1 LKKEAG
7 INKNNQFICF
17 LKQKK
22 LIEHEALYE
31 ERRGERREFPIISVS
46 SNPSAAQLFKY
57 TISRSFFLLYG
68 INRCILFSF
77 LYPHHRKLISS
88 FSYIFLL
95 KKKEKRKKKKETMSS
110 VL

>member
-31 ERRGERREFPIISVS
+31 ERRGEERGE
-46 SNPSAAQLFKY
+46 
-57 TISRSFFLLYG
+57 SFQ
-68 INRCILFSF
+68 
-77 LYPHHRKLISS
+77 
-88 FSYIFLL
+88 
-95 KKKEKRKKKKETMSS
+95 
-110 VL
+110 

>member
-31 ERRGERREFPIISVS
+31 ERREERVSNNFCIIESERC
-46 SNPSAAQLFKY
+46 SAF
-57 TISRSFFLLYG
+57 
-68 INRCILFSF
+68 
-77 LYPHHRKLISS
+77 
-88 FSYIFLL
+88 
-95 KKKEKRKKKKETMSS
+95 
-110 VL
+110 